1 MKVYSITMLENLGW
15 GTRLENY
22 NRFVGVEV
30 ANSFKE
36 ATEVAEE
43 WAGKARAQRGGAHHF
58 GGSTRTAIVRGH
70 QI

>member
-1 MKVYSITMLENLGW
+1 MKVYSITMLENRGW

-22 NRFVGVEV
+22 QSFVRVEV
-30 ANSFKE
+30 VNSFRE

-43 WAGKARAQRGGAHHF
+43 WAGKEWVQRDGAHRF

-70 QI
+70 RI